1 MKARLTFAI
10 AALCALLA
18 LPVFAGVHEDMVA
31 LDRAYIPALA
41 LTNQPKPDASK
52 RAMERLRTE
61 WNAFRTTYAS
71 APAGYAPDAWAAT
84 DREVEAAVATAEKN
98 LAAGKN
104 LDAHE
109 DLERVREAQYVL
121 RRGAKVPYFMDDL
134 TAFHS
139 AMEKLVG
146 AVAGRTPATLSDAD
160 LVAVRDAYAAAD
172 RTWQEVLANRA
183 RTAQHG
189 VAGEKLAAV
198 QAQIDVETRTL
209 AELKAALAAGDRAKV
224 IEKSIATKPAFSK
237 LFTMFGDFASVTGA

>member
-1 MKARLTFAI
+1 MKARLTLAI
-10 AALCALLA
+10 AALCAFAA
-18 LPVFAGVHEDMVA
+18 LPACAGLHDDMVA

-84 DREVEAAVATAEKN
+84 NREVEAAVATAEKN

-160 LVAVRDAYAAAD
+160 LVAVRSAYAAAD

-183 RTAQHG
+183 RAAQHG

-209 AELKAALAAGDRAKV
+209 AELKAALAAGDRAKL

-237 LFTMFGDFASVTGA
+237 LFTMFGDFASVTGT

>member
-1 MKARLTFAI
+1 MKARLTLAI
-10 AALCALLA
+10 AALCAFAA
-18 LPVFAGVHEDMVA
+18 LPARAGLHDDMVA

-41 LTNQPKPDASK
+41 LTNQPKPDAAK
-52 RAMERLRTE
+52 RAMERLRSQ
-61 WNAFRTTYAS
+61 WNAFRTTYTS
-71 APAGYAPDAWAAT
+71 APAGYAPDAWAAA
-84 DREVEAAVATAEKN
+84 DREVEAAVTTAE
-98 LAAGKN
+98 KN

-146 AVAGRTPATLSDAD
+146 ATAGKTPATLSDAD
-160 LVAVRDAYAAAD
+160 LAAVRLAYDATD
-172 RTWQEVLANRA
+172 RAWQEVLANRA
-183 RTAQHG
+183 RAAQHG

-209 AELKAALAAGDRAKV
+209 ADLKSALAAGDRAKV

-237 LFTMFGDFASVTGA
+237 LFTMFGDFGSVTGA